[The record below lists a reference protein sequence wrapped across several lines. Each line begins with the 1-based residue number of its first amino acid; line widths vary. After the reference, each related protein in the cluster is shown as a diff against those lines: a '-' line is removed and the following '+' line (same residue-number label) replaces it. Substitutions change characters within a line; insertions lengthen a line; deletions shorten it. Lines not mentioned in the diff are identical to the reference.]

1 MRFVEVLSFHCRGW
15 WWGRLLFPW
24 TSHLEISNDQDDGSF
39 TPGYLMSLWLISKF
53 FSLVVLHFQVYTWR
67 FIKTS
72 INQKYDLGLTD
83 SRWIFLLCLHT
94 YCNPIVAPLCT
105 TQKNIRIHGTNY
117 SKLPSSVS
125 VKIHLAQVSL
135 IAKLILYFSA
145 LPHLVFTF
153 YKTLNS
159 FFFLVFLHY
168 IITKLNLTW
177 T

>member
-1 MRFVEVLSFHCRGW
+1 MKFY
-15 WWGRLLFPW
+15 LFIAGDGGEDVCCSLE

-39 TPGYLMSLWLISKF
+39 TPGYIDEFMANIKVF
-53 FSLVVLHFQVYTWR
+53 FLGGLAFPSVHMKQR

-135 IAKLILYFSA
+135 IAELILYFSA

-153 YKTLNS
+153 YKTRNS
-159 FFFLVFLHY
+159 FFS
-168 IITKLNLTW
+168 
-177 T
+177 